1 MVLEQ
6 IVEVPAN
13 RRIFLDLPPE
23 LPFGKVRVS
32 IFPVAENPQVTNRSL
47 LSMRGSCKG
56 IDSMDAYFARKQSE
70 KTLEDRKPGNT

>member
-1 MVLEQ
+1 MVLEK
-6 IVEVPAN
+6 IIEVPEN

-32 IFPVAENPQVTNRSL
+32 VFSLSENPQKKAGSL

-56 IDSMDAYFARKQSE
+56 IDTMDAYFARKQAE
-70 KTLEDRKPGNT
+70 KVLENHKKESN